1 VRQRLAL
8 LIIAGCLLAPVAF
21 AADEHP
27 GVGDAAPDFTAKNLL
42 TRDKVTLSQLQGK
55 LVFLTFWA
63 SWCAP
68 CRKEVPV
75 LERVQRKLGKERVA
89 VLAVSFRDNNEQQLV
104 KWARDNG
111 LQLTLLSDWN
121 GRIARQYGV
130 QAIPH
135 LYIIGRDGRILHV
148 HTGYGEGSIDELV
161 HDINAALAD
170 SGAGAVAAPPA
181 GNTAQ

>member
-8 LIIAGCLLAPVAF
+8 LIITCCLIAPGAF
-21 AADEHP
+21 AADQHP
-27 GVGDAAPDFTAKNLL
+27 GVGDAAPDFTARNLL
-42 TRDKVTLSQLQGK
+42 TRDKVTLSQEQGK

-63 SWCAP
+63 SWCGP

-75 LERVQRKLGKERVA
+75 LEAVQRKLGKERVA

-111 LQLTLLSDWN
+111 LQLMLLSDWN
-121 GRIARQYGV
+121 GHIASQYGV
-130 QAIPH
+130 HAIPH

-148 HTGYGEGSIDELV
+148 HTGYGPGSIDQLV
-161 HDINAALAD
+161 REINTALAD
-170 SGAGAVAAPPA
+170 SGAGMIAAPPA